1 MVVLVTGANGQ
12 LGQALQ
18 FIAPQYPEIQFHFLG
33 SDTLDITNPDAIDTA
48 FKKIKPDYCINAA
61 AYTAVDKAES
71 ETEKAHLINVSGAKN
86 IAEACHNHATT
97 LLHISTDF
105 VFDGKKSTPYS
116 ETDSTNPQGI
126 YGATKREG
134 EIAIGQTMQAY
145 FIIRTSW
152 LYSQFGNNFMKT
164 MLRLG
169 KEKTE
174 LNVVNDQIGTPTHA
188 VDLAA
193 MLVDIIKSN
202 SHNYGIYNFSNQGS
216 ISWYDFAKKIF
227 ELNNISI
234 ALHPIPTEQ
243 YPTPAQRP
251 KYSVLD
257 KSKIKSEFKVMI
269 PTWDQ
274 ALESHSK

>member
-1 MVVLVTGANGQ
+1 MLSYT
-12 LGQALQ
+12 
-18 FIAPQYPEIQFHFLG
+18 
-33 SDTLDITNPDAIDTA
+33 S
-48 FKKIKPDYCINAA
+48 FK
-61 AYTAVDKAES
+61 
-71 ETEKAHLINVSGAKN
+71 
-86 IAEACHNHATT
+86 
-97 LLHISTDF
+97 
-105 VFDGKKSTPYS
+105 
-116 ETDSTNPQGI
+116 
-126 YGATKREG
+126 
-134 EIAIGQTMQAY
+134 
-145 FIIRTSW
+145 
-152 LYSQFGNNFMKT
+152 
-164 MLRLG
+164 

-202 SHNYGIYNFSNQGS
+202 SHNYGIYNFSNEGS